1 MELSVEGEECRQCDN
16 RTLGANMW
24 KDAGGNEQKGVTE
37 VTKKHLTL
45 STLVGVQQVEER
57 DLDDGGRYKIPKE
70 RRRG

>member
-45 STLVGVQQVEER
+45 LVKNPSR
-57 DLDDGGRYKIPKE
+57 CPAGGGK
-70 RRRG
+70 GLG

>member
-45 STLVGVQQVEER
+45 LVNPSR
-57 DLDDGGRYKIPKE
+57 CPAGGGK
-70 RRRG
+70 GLG